1 MTALLPLLAET
12 GSQTWADLAGGAVVL
27 LFAWMGS
34 RFGLFMAVVWGLQ
47 ALASV
52 VAAFA
57 LLDWTDGMLVWAGMT
72 NEFGEFWRQTIAF
85 VTALAVV
92 AIAIRLWIGASV
104 EEGATNYPPLVDL
117 AGGAAVGVVDG
128 LIVVGILQVILQMA
142 PLPERW
148 AFDPKQ
154 SALHLGAGIIELV
167 GQCAGG
173 MAEEDREIMLDGEPG
188 FRPDKLDA
196 APLAPAAVVDPSAP
210 PVEKIELP
218 QWSEVFADVNWNQ
231 TYDKGEKFLDAD
243 GDGQF
248 TWVLKSN
255 DRNTSKTRD
264 IGLRE
269 RSKLGPWVTVRT
281 LDKQLVQRLQR
292 NGKLGQIVGIPWPP
306 PGGFAP
312 GVTAPPDGGA
322 AAVAGPDQPPA
333 APPSPDPQPGPDAAG
348 TPPQEPPAAVTGT
361 PPGQPPTVPVPPGT
375 PPAAPVRPARG
386 TPPGVP
392 KRPGQPAAA
401 APPVPT
407 VPEAP
412 PEESEPPT
420 PEPEPEKPAPEP
432 EPEPAEPPAPP
443 PGPPSPFRPKK

>member
-1 MTALLPLLAET
+1 VTTLIPLLAET

-27 LFAWMGS
+27 LFAWLGS

-47 ALASV
+47 ALASA

-57 LLDWTDGMLVWAGMT
+57 LLDWTDGMLVWAGLT

-92 AIAIRLWIGASV
+92 AIAIRLWIGASI

-142 PLPERW
+142 PLPERY

-154 SALHLGAGIIELV
+154 SALDLGSGIIELV
-167 GQCAGG
+167 GRCAGG

-188 FRPDKLDA
+188 FRPEKLDA
-196 APLAPAAVVDPSAP
+196 APQAPPAVVDPSAP

-231 TYDKGEKFLDAD
+231 MYDKGEKFLDAD

-248 TWVLKSN
+248 TWILRSN

-269 RSKLGPWVTVRT
+269 RYKLGPWVTVRT
-281 LDKQLVQRLQR
+281 LDKQLVQRAQR

-312 GVTAPPDGGA
+312 GVTAPAADA
-322 AAVAGPDQPPA
+322 AAAAPEQPPA
-333 APPSPDPQPGPDAAG
+333 NPQPIEPQQPGPAAPG

-361 PPGQPPTVPVPPGT
+361 PPGPAPAVPPGT

-401 APPVPT
+401 APPPPT

-412 PEESEPPT
+412 LEEPEPST
-420 PEPEPEKPAPEP
+420 PKPEPEKPEP
-432 EPEPAEPPAPP
+432 EPEPATPPPPP
-443 PGPPSPFRPKK
+443 PGPPSPFKPKK

>member
-1 MTALLPLLAET
+1 MALLPLLAET
-12 GSQTWADLAGGAVVL
+12 GSQTWADVAGAAVVL
-27 LFAWMGS
+27 LFAWLGS

-47 ALASV
+47 ALFSV

-92 AIAIRLWIGASV
+92 AIAIRLWIGASI

-148 AFDPKQ
+148 AFDPKL
-154 SALHLGAGIIELV
+154 SSLNLGSGIIELV
-167 GQCAGG
+167 GRCAGG
-173 MAEEDREIMLDGEPG
+173 MTEEDREIMLDGEPG

-196 APLAPAAVVDPSAP
+196 APQAPAAVVDPSAP

-231 TYDKGEKFLDAD
+231 MYDKGEKFLDAD
-243 GDGQF
+243 LDGQF
-248 TWVLKSN
+248 TWILKSN
-255 DRNTSKTRD
+255 DRNTSKSRE

-269 RSKLGPWVTVRT
+269 RYQLGPWVTVRT

-333 APPSPDPQPGPDAAG
+333 APPSPDSQPGADATG
-348 TPPQEPPAAVTGT
+348 TPPSGPPAAVTGT
-361 PPGQPPTVPVPPGT
+361 PPGQPPAVPAPPGT
-375 PPAAPVRPARG
+375 PPAAPVRPGRG

-412 PEESEPPT
+412 PEESEPST
-420 PEPEPEKPAPEP
+420 PEPEPAKPEP
-432 EPEPAEPPAPP
+432 EPEPAAPPAPP